1 MNDQKTFNYRWH
13 LAIIIV
19 VVAVGVFSV
28 VLTSSKPAGP
38 KLITVSMDTNGT
50 ARIGGV
56 PLANTNIRDA
66 AFLAMGAVGVKA
78 GFAPPASAMTNM
90 THASNMLETLQSM
103 TRAGLFSTNQP
114 PNPYE

>member
-1 MNDQKTFNYRWH
+1 MNEQKTLNCRWH
-13 LAIIIV
+13 LGMIFAI
-19 VVAVGVFSV
+19 VALGAFAVL
-28 VLTSSKPAGP
+28 LTSSKPVRP
-38 KLITVSMDTNGT
+38 KLITISMDTNGT

-66 AFLAMGAVGVKA
+66 AFAAMGVVGLKA
-78 GFAPPASAMTNM
+78 GLAVPAAAFTNK
-90 THASNMLETLQSM
+90 TQESNMLETLQSM